1 MSHIEDLVQ
10 CLGKH
15 TTDPHC
21 LPPTSEQVIKDIK
34 GIDFSS
40 IVAFKVI
47 QPVKIEHRDYVFFSC
62 DLDSTVIAWLVELPQ
77 IQCLFHQQY
86 R

>member
-15 TTDPHC
+15 TTEPHC
-21 LPPTSEQVIKDIK
+21 LPPASEQVIKDIK

-40 IVAFKVI
+40 IVTFKVI
-47 QPVKIEHRDYVFFSC
+47 EPVKSEHRDYVVC
-62 DLDSTVIAWLVELPQ
+62 HLDSTVIAGLVEFAQ
-77 IQCLFHQQY
+77 IQCLFHQ
-86 R
+86 